1 MSSTARAARRVTV
14 LTSGH
19 LSTCPRMLKAADALA
34 ADGYAVRM
42 VATCH
47 EPWAVE
53 ADVDVRSRRAWRVTA
68 VDYRRGPS
76 GATYWRSGLRY
87 RAARAA
93 AQAVGPARAPFPV
106 VARAFGRVHT
116 ELVDA
121 ATSEAADLIYGGTT
135 GGLAAVAEAARRLG
149 VPYGIDLEDLH
160 HGETAEPDAP
170 FVHALAARIEDAVLR
185 RAAFVTTSSD
195 EMGDAYRRRYG
206 VHAHTIH
213 NAFPLPAFAPD
224 FRRSDPS
231 RLRVYWF
238 SQTIG
243 PGRGLEDAIEAL
255 GRIGVRSELTLRG
268 RPRQSYFDELVA
280 LAARKAPCLRVVHQ
294 PPAPPDSMVDLA
306 RGYDIGLATEASTP
320 PNRQVCIPNK
330 AFTYILAGVAVVM
343 SDTPGM
349 RHLGLDL
356 GEGAALVRPD
366 DVDALAAALGRWAND
381 PHRLECAKRMAW
393 SAAVRRW
400 RWDHEL
406 ERGRLC
412 TLVREAMA

>member
-1 MSSTARAARRVTV
+1 MGKQSPLRITV
-14 LTSGH
+14 VTSGH
-19 LSTCPRMLKAADALA
+19 LSTCPRMLKAADALSR
-34 ADGYAVRM
+34 DGHIVRV
-42 VATCH
+42 VATRH
-47 EPWAVE
+47 EPWATE
-53 ADVDVRSRRAWRVTA
+53 ADVDVRSRRVWRVTT

-76 GATYWRSGLRY
+76 GSTYWRSGLRY

-93 AQAVGPARAPFPV
+93 AQAVGPAHTPFPV

-121 ATSEAADLIYGGTT
+121 ATSEATDLIYGGTT
-135 GGLAAVAEAARRLG
+135 GALAAVAEAARRLG

-170 FVHALAARIEDAVLR
+170 FVHGLALRVEDSVLR

-195 EMGDAYRRRYG
+195 EMGDAYRQRFG
-206 VHAHTIH
+206 VQPYTIH
-213 NAFPLPAFAPD
+213 NAFPLPPVEPD

-231 RLRVYWF
+231 RLSVYWF

-255 GRIGVRSELTLRG
+255 GRIGVASELTLRG
-268 RPRQSYFDELVA
+268 RPRQPYLDELVA
-280 LAARKAPCLRVVHQ
+280 LAARKAPCLRIVHQ

-306 RGYDIGLATEASTP
+306 RGYDVGLATEPSTP
-320 PNRQVCIPNK
+320 PNRQVCVPNK
-330 AFTYILAGVAVVM
+330 AFTYILAGVAVIM
-343 SDTPGM
+343 SDMPGM
-349 RHLGLDL
+349 RRVGLDL

-366 DVDALAAALGRWAND
+366 DVDALAAALGRWANE
-381 PHRLECAKRMAW
+381 PLRLECAKRMAW

-412 TLVREAMA
+412 ALARGALG